1 MIEAS
6 PTSPAPA
13 RGAPFR
19 AALVIANP
27 IAGRGDAGDRA
38 GELAQGMR
46 ALGIETELFFTSAR
60 GDAPKRLA
68 ELDAEVDLVVAA
80 GGDGTLREV
89 LSALPERVTVGV
101 LPMGT
106 ANVLGVELGIP
117 RGVRGALRTIAG
129 GTTQGLDVA
138 DVNGRLC
145 FLVTGVGV
153 DGWVVRDVE
162 RGRRGP
168 INKLTYVGALLRTLR
183 RYRSPRLSVEVDGEA
198 VVGEYAWVLVSNVLG
213 YGGVL
218 RLSRRRV
225 LDDGLF
231 EVFLFPEGST
241 LALIRYGLRG
251 VLRHLPGGSC
261 RMVQARRVRVTS
273 PDPVPYEIDGDYGGE
288 TPVVL
293 EVTGARY
300 RILVP
305 SSGAAPRAASRAAS
319 AETTAESIA

>member
-1 MIEAS
+1 M
-6 PTSPAPA
+6 
-13 RGAPFR
+13 
-19 AALVIANP
+19 IANP
-27 IAGRGDAGDRA
+27 IAGRGGAGGRA
-38 GELAQGMR
+38 RELAHGMR

-60 GDAPKRLA
+60 GDAPRRLA

-89 LSALPERVTVGV
+89 LSALPERVTVGL
-101 LPMGT
+101 LPTGT
-106 ANVLGVELGIP
+106 ANVLAVELGIP
-117 RGVRGALRTIAG
+117 RGVRGALRAIAG

-138 DVNGRLC
+138 DVNGRTC
-145 FLVTGVGV
+145 FLVTGIGI

-168 INKLTYVGALLRTLR
+168 ITKLTYARALLRTLR
-183 RYRSPRLSVEVDGEA
+183 RYQPPRLSVEVDGEA
-198 VVGEYAWVLVSNVLG
+198 VAGEYAWVLVSNALG

-241 LALIRYGLRG
+241 RALIRYGLRG
-251 VLRHLPGGSC
+251 VLRHLPGGGC
-261 RMVQARRVRVTS
+261 RMIQARRVRVTS
-273 PDPVPYEIDGDYGGE
+273 ADPVPYEVDGDYGGE

-300 RILVP
+300 RIVVP
-305 SSGAAPRAASRAAS
+305 MSPASRL
-319 AETTAESIA
+319 TA